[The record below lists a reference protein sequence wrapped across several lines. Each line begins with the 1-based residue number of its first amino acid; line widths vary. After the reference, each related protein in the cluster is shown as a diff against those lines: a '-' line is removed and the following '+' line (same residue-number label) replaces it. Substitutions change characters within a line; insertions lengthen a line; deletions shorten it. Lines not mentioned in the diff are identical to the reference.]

1 MTDNY
6 QSGDRR
12 PIASRQWKLSHRL
25 THWLVARRVS
35 ANAVSMTGMAAGL
48 LAGGCLAATAY
59 LPGLESPLWFAG
71 AMLVQGRLLANMLD
85 GMVAI
90 ESKSASPVGELF
102 NEVPDRISDTAILIG
117 LGLAADSNAL
127 LGLGAALAAMLTAY
141 VRAVG
146 KAAGAHQEFCGPMAK
161 PQRMFLVTLLA
172 LFCALAPREWRSLG
186 GVALPS
192 ALLVAIIA
200 GSCWTALRRLFRVAH
215 ALHTKKS

>member
-1 MTDNY
+1 MSENY

-12 PIASRQWKLSHRL
+12 PIASRQWKLSHWL

-35 ANAVSMTGMAAGL
+35 ANAVSMAGLAAGL
-48 LAGGCLAATAY
+48 LAGGCLAATSY
-59 LPGLESPLWFAG
+59 LPDLERLLWFVG

-85 GMVAI
+85 GMVAL
-90 ESKSASPVGELF
+90 ESQSASPVGELF
-102 NEVPDRISDTAILIG
+102 NEVPDRISDSAILIG
-117 LGLAADSNAL
+117 LGLAANSNVW

-161 PQRMFLVTLLA
+161 PQRMFLVTVLA
-172 LFCALAPREWRSLG
+172 LFCALAPRAWRSLG

-192 ALLVAIIA
+192 AWLVVIIV
-200 GSCWTALRRLFRVAH
+200 GSGWTALRRLSRVAH
-215 ALHTKKS
+215 ALHTQKT